1 MIRINLMPEELRPV
15 KRSALPHLLS
25 LVLLALVVFYLASN
39 AVGQMAAVASLTRQY
54 EKKRQELN
62 QLSDV
67 VKEYNTLV
75 EEKKAFGE
83 RIGVIQDILKDRT
96 LWSEWLAELV
106 RLTPDNIWY
115 SRIRLTSRKF
125 TEERIKMD
133 KKGEPMVDPKTK
145 KPATEK
151 VQIDKPILEV
161 TGYAVENE
169 SGVSSTAQLA
179 ENTSESERF
188 ASKFSLYAS
197 RIEDT
202 DFNGFAVRKFIFEYI
217 IQQ

>member
-1 MIRINLMPEELRPV
+1 MIRINLLPEQMRPV

-25 LVLLALVVFYLASN
+25 LILLGLVIFYLASQ
-39 AVGQMAAVASLTRQY
+39 AVGQMAEVASLSRQY
-54 EKKRQELN
+54 QRKQNEIK
-62 QLSDV
+62 QLSAV
-67 VKEYNTLV
+67 VEEYNKLI
-75 EEKKAFGE
+75 EEKKVFRD
-83 RIGVIQDILKDRT
+83 RIEVIQDILKDRT

-125 TEERIKMD
+125 TEERIKLD
-133 KKGEPMVDPKTK
+133 KKGEPQMDPKTK
-145 KPATEK
+145 KPAMEK
-151 VQIDKPILEV
+151 VQVDKPILEL

-179 ENTSESERF
+179 QNTSESDRF